1 MYLSSKSPT
10 TFVISACVVLWY
22 KLRKQLSGFSKQVF
36 IFGSLPTSLSPF
48 LLKSSRE
55 CRHGISFISYGAPQ
69 GVSCQDLVYV
79 GKPLCEG
86 FVSRENVF
94 APELFVLISL
104 LFIFFFFFIK
114 FRFEANA
121 RCFIVVKNFILF
133 IFKIYGFVSCIHNSS
148 FFITCIM

>member
-1 MYLSSKSPT
+1 M
-10 TFVISACVVLWY
+10 
-22 KLRKQLSGFSKQVF
+22 
-36 IFGSLPTSLSPF
+36 PTSLSPF

-55 CRHGISFISYGAPQ
+55 CRGGISFISYGAPQ
-69 GVSCQDLVYV
+69 GVPCQDLVYV

-121 RCFIVVKNFILF
+121 SCFIVVKNFIYFQDIRFRIL
-133 IFKIYGFVSCIHNSS
+133 YPQQFVLYYMYYVTYFTTSNYY
-148 FFITCIM
+148 F